1 MTTSKWEAGYNSM
14 DRKQKIVQ
22 FRAPEALSS
31 VIDETASKNFQ
42 TRSEYIRRSIVE
54 RLKAD
59 GVVFEALSTAQV
71 WAFPARVLETCGIQA
86 EPQSGKKLQHS
97 AAR

>member
-1 MTTSKWEAGYNSM
+1 LSLSSQGAGNKAGGIRQS
-14 DRKQKIVQ
+14 R
-22 FRAPEALSS
+22 FRAPEKLSD

-59 GVVFEALSTAQV
+59 GVILEALSTAQ
-71 WAFPARVLETCGIQA
+71 
-86 EPQSGKKLQHS
+86 S
-97 AAR
+97 

>member
-1 MTTSKWEAGYNSM
+1 MTTKKSEADISM
-14 DRKQKIVQ
+14 DRKQKLVQ

-59 GVVFEALSTAQV
+59 GVVFEAKSS
-71 WAFPARVLETCGIQA
+71 ARF
-86 EPQSGKKLQHS
+86 
-97 AAR
+97 

>member
-1 MTTSKWEAGYNSM
+1 M
-14 DRKQKIVQ
+14 DQKTKIVQ
-22 FRAPEALSS
+22 FRAPEKLSD

-59 GVVFEALSTAQV
+59 GVILEALSTAQ
-71 WAFPARVLETCGIQA
+71 
-86 EPQSGKKLQHS
+86 S
-97 AAR
+97 